1 MDAYPELD
9 GQTDVVFSV
18 HWTLNGT
25 DGTYNGSV
33 YGSVGVTL
41 DPDAPFVPYASLT
54 LAQVIGWVQD
64 ALGEE
69 QVASYEANVA
79 QQLVPTQSP
88 LQVPSLQPTSV
99 RLLFNS
105 AATSQFLVSENS
117 MLHTYTHAKQP
128 IYALN
133 QAQVDSRISSST
145 QTMCQRQLSLVL

>member
-1 MDAYPELD
+1 MTITNTWNIVSLDCYPELD
-9 GQTDVVFSV
+9 GETDVVFSV

-54 LAQVIGWVQD
+54 QAQVIGWVQD

-79 QQLVPTQSP
+79 QQIDNQINPPVVTPP
-88 LQVPSLQPTSV
+88 LPW
-99 RLLFNS
+99 
-105 AATSQFLVSENS
+105 SE
-117 MLHTYTHAKQP
+117 
-128 IYALN
+128 
-133 QAQVDSRISSST
+133 
-145 QTMCQRQLSLVL
+145 